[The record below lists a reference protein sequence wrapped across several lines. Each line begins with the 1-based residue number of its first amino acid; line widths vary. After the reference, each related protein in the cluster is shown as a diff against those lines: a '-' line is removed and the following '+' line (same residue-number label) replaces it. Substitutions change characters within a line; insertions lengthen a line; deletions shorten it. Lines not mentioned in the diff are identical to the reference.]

1 MEEIQKKTDCPVN
14 PRRRRRSKSQI
25 FREAYLPVIIAGAVI
40 VLILVFIIGSI
51 SRGIQKHNAEKQE
64 QLEASIAASIAQKET
79 EQQAK
84 ELSEKASQLA
94 MKFDY
99 ENAIATLNSFN
110 GNLNDYPD
118 LINQKKQYGTALDE
132 MVLWEDP
139 SKVINLSFQ
148 LLIADPSRAFKDTKY
163 GSSYNKNFITT
174 DEFSK
179 IIQQLYENNY
189 ILVKLSDLSSELRL
203 PKDKKPLILTQT
215 QVNYYT
221 YMTDGDGDKLPDAN
235 GAGFASKLVLDANNN
250 LTCEMVD
257 SSGQIVTGAYD
268 MVPILESFIET
279 HPDFSYKGARAILA
293 VTGYDGLFGYRTNSS
308 ARESFGDEQYQDEIT
323 NATKIAEALRNAG
336 YQIACYT
343 YDNVAYGSYN
353 VSKIRSDLEMWNNE
367 VSPILG
373 VVDTLVYARN
383 SDIAK
388 QNTAYSGE
396 KFSLLS
402 EFGFSNFLGFCSSG
416 TPWYAAEDTYIRQ
429 GRILL
434 TGSNLAHHPDWFAG
448 IIDTQGILNNL
459 RGTIPS

>member
-14 PRRRRRSKSQI
+14 PRRRKRSKSQI

-118 LINQKKQYGTALDE
+118 LINQKKQYETALNE

-189 ILVKLSDLSSELRL
+189 ILVFQR
-203 PKDKKPLILTQT
+203 I
-215 QVNYYT
+215 
-221 YMTDGDGDKLPDAN
+221 
-235 GAGFASKLVLDANNN
+235 
-250 LTCEMVD
+250 
-257 SSGQIVTGAYD
+257 I
-268 MVPILESFIET
+268 
-279 HPDFSYKGARAILA
+279 
-293 VTGYDGLFGYRTNSS
+293 
-308 ARESFGDEQYQDEIT
+308 
-323 NATKIAEALRNAG
+323 
-336 YQIACYT
+336 
-343 YDNVAYGSYN
+343 
-353 VSKIRSDLEMWNNE
+353 
-367 VSPILG
+367 
-373 VVDTLVYARN
+373 
-383 SDIAK
+383 
-388 QNTAYSGE
+388 
-396 KFSLLS
+396 SL
-402 EFGFSNFLGFCSSG
+402 
-416 TPWYAAEDTYIRQ
+416 
-429 GRILL
+429 
-434 TGSNLAHHPDWFAG
+434 
-448 IIDTQGILNNL
+448 
-459 RGTIPS
+459 

>member
-25 FREAYLPVIIAGAVI
+25 FREAYLPVIIAGAAI
-40 VLILVFIIGSI
+40 LLILVFIIGSI

-118 LINQKKQYGTALDE
+118 LINQKKQYETALAE

-215 QVNYYT
+215 Q
-221 YMTDGDGDKLPDAN
+221 AN
-235 GAGFASKLVLDANNN
+235 
-250 LTCEMVD
+250 
-257 SSGQIVTGAYD
+257 
-268 MVPILESFIET
+268 
-279 HPDFSYKGARAILA
+279 
-293 VTGYDGLFGYRTNSS
+293 
-308 ARESFGDEQYQDEIT
+308 
-323 NATKIAEALRNAG
+323 
-336 YQIACYT
+336 
-343 YDNVAYGSYN
+343 
-353 VSKIRSDLEMWNNE
+353 
-367 VSPILG
+367 
-373 VVDTLVYARN
+373 
-383 SDIAK
+383 
-388 QNTAYSGE
+388 
-396 KFSLLS
+396 
-402 EFGFSNFLGFCSSG
+402 
-416 TPWYAAEDTYIRQ
+416 
-429 GRILL
+429 
-434 TGSNLAHHPDWFAG
+434 
-448 IIDTQGILNNL
+448 
-459 RGTIPS
+459 